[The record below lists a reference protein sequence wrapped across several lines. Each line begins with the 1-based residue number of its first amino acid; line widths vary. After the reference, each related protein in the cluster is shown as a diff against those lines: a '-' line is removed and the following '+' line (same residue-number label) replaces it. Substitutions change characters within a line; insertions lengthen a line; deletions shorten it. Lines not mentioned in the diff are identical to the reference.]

1 MELLRHYDTLFTD
14 SINEIKTNN
23 CQIDELIDSPHD
35 TRFGITLVIRLSSE
49 INSAINSFLDELRVL
64 EPHQYYYPSIDRHVT
79 LLSIISCYE
88 GFTPDK
94 INITEYVSTM
104 EKALNDKHAFDIEFK
119 GITMSPSC
127 VMVQGFPVDNTLNGI
142 RENLRSVFKN
152 TPLPQSLDQRYLL
165 QTAHCTVLRFKKP
178 LSQKDQFIDILN
190 KYRDYNFGR
199 LTVHLIEFVFNDWYQ
214 REKNSKLLYRYFLHD
229 SF

>member
-1 MELLRHYDTLFTD
+1 MDLVRHYDTLFTN

-23 CQIDELIDSPHD
+23 CQIDELIDSPND
-35 TRFGITLVIRLSSE
+35 FRFGLTLIIRLNQD
-49 INSAINSFLDELRVL
+49 INSSINSFLDELRVL
-64 EPHQYYYPSIDRHVT
+64 EPYQYYYPPIDRHVT

-94 INITEYVSTM
+94 ININQYVSTM

-127 VMVQGFPVDNTLNGI
+127 VMVQGFPVGNTLNEI

-152 TPLPQSLDQRYLL
+152 APLRQSLDQRYLL
-165 QTAHCTVLRFKKP
+165 QTAHSTVLRFKRP
-178 LSQKDQFIDILN
+178 LNQKDQFIDILN
-190 KYRDYNFGR
+190 KYRNYNFGR
-199 LTVHLIEFVFNDWYQ
+199 LTVHTIEFVFNDWYQ
-214 REKNSKLLYRYFLHD
+214 REKNSKLLHSFFL
-229 SF
+229 